1 MSMCAWKCHLLHP
14 APACSLGSQALWD
27 PCSQA
32 QPVPTLSSLLTF
44 LGYSGS
50 CQRAQPAEPF
60 APCSMVA
67 SSPVGSFSQ
76 TLFTWHLWLGQ
87 GQGLRVV
94 KTLES
99 VHGVVGTGHAG
110 ALAWQGFK
118 FPGFPAPAQLCESP
132 NTGASCITIL
142 RFLPA
147 LALLSLHIPLQR
159 VHEMSSG

>member
-1 MSMCAWKCHLLHP
+1 MSTCALHWLEVPP
-14 APACSLGSQALWD
+14 APSCSCLQPGLPSPVGSVL
-27 PCSQA
+27 PG
-32 QPVPTLSSLLTF
+32 QPVPTRSSLLTF

-60 APCSMVA
+60 APCSVVA
-67 SSPVGSFSQ
+67 SPPVGAFSQ

-99 VHGVVGTGHAG
+99 VHGAVGTGHAG

-118 FPGFPAPAQLCESP
+118 FPVFPAPAGLCQP
-132 NTGASCITIL
+132 PTTVASCITIL

-147 LALLSLHIPLQR
+147 PALPQPAHPSPK
-159 VHEMSSG
+159 SP